1 METENKQLHQV
12 ILQLRNVRK
21 VSKEDVDTLQAE
33 RDELKRTSEQYKLEN
48 AQLIEKL
55 KVNEQSIED
64 VPKLQEDIIMLQEK
78 VKEYEEARREGML
91 IIDEKKREVARL
103 EKLVYDNQAAADVSA
118 ADIRMLNEDLDRK
131 DLELQNL
138 RNALTGTEAEQDQM
152 KRILQNDFEK
162 KLASIE
168 SKFKTEI
175 TENDALWEVKLKEAA
190 SLLKSTDQLLQ
201 DAKILQRKAEL
212 DLSAEK
218 KRMQKTVEHAIS
230 QMRNTAD
237 DVVDRALLANL
248 LVSYFKRNRYNF
260 FPRDIAFYFTF
271 NISLILRSR
280 EVMDL
285 IAKVLNFNDDQKVV
299 VGLKVGNVGFRHTVG
314 KIFNT
319 IVGTP
324 PVKSPQEIEGENL
337 AELWVNFLMTETG
350 DNGRATDGRLSRSPL
365 SIRTRISGMGSGS
378 DTDHNES
385 EETFG
390 SISLV
395 PSSPTIAKA
404 NEKISADSSI
414 PSSPSFSFWKRGGSS

>member
-55 KVNEQSIED
+55 KVNEQSIEG
-64 VPKLQEDIIMLQEK
+64 VPKLQEDLIMLQEK

-103 EKLVYDNQAAADVSA
+103 EKLVYDNQAAADVAA

-138 RNALTGTEAEQDQM
+138 RNALTGTEAEQDQL

-260 FPRDIAFYFTF
+260 FLREITFYYTF
-271 NISLILRSR
+271 NISLF
-280 EVMDL
+280 L
-285 IAKVLNFNDDQKVV
+285 I
-299 VGLKVGNVGFRHTVG
+299 
-314 KIFNT
+314 KI
-319 IVGTP
+319 
-324 PVKSPQEIEGENL
+324 
-337 AELWVNFLMTETG
+337 
-350 DNGRATDGRLSRSPL
+350 SRSN
-365 SIRTRISGMGSGS
+365 GSYCKS
-378 DTDHNES
+378 S
-385 EETFG
+385 EFQ
-390 SISLV
+390 
-395 PSSPTIAKA
+395 
-404 NEKISADSSI
+404 
-414 PSSPSFSFWKRGGSS
+414 R